1 MRNLNKRKLLT
12 LGLACF
18 GASCWL
24 ALHISGAS
32 KLYAASN
39 EPLRAV
45 FASSTQ
51 ADVFWAEPTDIAA
64 RDLFL
69 GAGGKNG
76 APNLS
81 NRFVEVRVSGGASGE
96 RVVEEVGAGR
106 RWSLNTGPE
115 AKAEVAA
122 SRLVWAVG
130 YQVDQN
136 YFARELQVANGGRTR
151 LLKNV
156 RLKRMSA
163 NVSPLGTWQWRSN
176 PFVGTRQLQG
186 LKVMMA
192 LLSNGDLRDEN
203 NRVVRLIDVNQRVFY
218 VGNIKSTLGK
228 TARLSG
234 TAGNPSDY
242 QNQKFIDK
250 VRSGI
255 VDFHNKGENSGV
267 LDGVTVAEAQW
278 MGEILGHLSD
288 AQLDQAFRA
297 GGFES
302 AEVLSYRGA
311 IKRRIS
317 ELGQLSST
325 RNGK

>member
-1 MRNLNKRKLLT
+1 
-12 LGLACF
+12 
-18 GASCWL
+18 
-24 ALHISGAS
+24 
-32 KLYAASN
+32 
-39 EPLRAV
+39 
-45 FASSTQ
+45 
-51 ADVFWAEPTDIAA
+51 
-64 RDLFL
+64 
-69 GAGGKNG
+69 
-76 APNLS
+76 
-81 NRFVEVRVSGGASGE
+81 
-96 RVVEEVGAGR
+96 
-106 RWSLNTGPE
+106 
-115 AKAEVAA
+115 
-122 SRLVWAVG
+122 
-130 YQVDQN
+130 
-136 YFARELQVANGGRTR
+136 
-151 LLKNV
+151 
-156 RLKRMSA
+156 
-163 NVSPLGTWQWRSN
+163 
-176 PFVGTRQLQG
+176 
-186 LKVMMA
+186 MMA